1 MINQI
6 SSNTHYLHVNLSGSN
21 GPHISP
27 GSSGAGQVRYN
38 PSMNRLEVNDGAV
51 WLELRNPNVELSLST
66 QAKKAIDWALRK
78 MEVETERE
86 RRAQDNPALQKALE
100 AVRRA
105 EEQYELIDQLV
116 GKDSVDYHRV

>member
-1 MINQI
+1 
-6 SSNTHYLHVNLSGSN
+6 
-21 GPHISP
+21 
-27 GSSGAGQVRYN
+27 
-38 PSMNRLEVNDGAV
+38 MNRLEVNDGAV

-66 QAKKAIDWALRK
+66 DAKTAISWALSKITEER
-78 MEVETERE
+78 ERE
-86 RRAQDNPALQKALE
+86 RRAETNPALKKALE

>member
-51 WLELRNPNVELSLST
+51 WLELRNPNVELSLSS

-86 RRAQDNPALQKALE
+86 RRAETNPALQKALE

>member
-6 SSNTHYLHVNLSGSN
+6 SSNTHYLHVNLSGST

>member
-86 RRAQDNPALQKALE
+86 RRAETNPALQKALE

>member
-27 GSSGAGQVRYN
+27 GASGAGQVRYN

-86 RRAQDNPALQKALE
+86 RRAETNPALQKALE

>member
-27 GSSGAGQVRYN
+27 GASGAGQVRYN

-86 RRAQDNPALQKALE
+86 RRAEHNPALQKALE

>member
-66 QAKKAIDWALRK
+66 DAKTAISWALRK
-78 MEVETERE
+78 ITEERERE
-86 RRAQDNPALQKALE
+86 RRAEHNPALKKALE

-116 GKDSVDYHRV
+116 GKDIVEYHRV

>member
-86 RRAQDNPALQKALE
+86 RRAETNPALQKALE

-116 GKDSVDYHRV
+116 GKDGVEYHRV

>member
-66 QAKKAIDWALRK
+66 QATKAIEWALRK

-86 RRAQDNPALQKALE
+86 RRAEHNPALQKALE

-116 GKDSVDYHRV
+116 GKDIVEYHRV

>member
-1 MINQI
+1 
-6 SSNTHYLHVNLSGSN
+6 
-21 GPHISP
+21 
-27 GSSGAGQVRYN
+27 
-38 PSMNRLEVNDGAV
+38 MNRLEVNDGAV

-86 RRAQDNPALQKALE
+86 RRAEHNPALKKALE

>member
-6 SSNTHYLHVNLSGSN
+6 SSNTHYLHVNLSGSS

-66 QAKKAIDWALRK
+66 QATKAIEWALRK

-86 RRAQDNPALQKALE
+86 RRAEHNPALQKALE

-116 GKDSVDYHRV
+116 GKDIVEYHRV

>member
-51 WLELRNPNVELSLST
+51 WLELRNPNVELSLSS

-78 MEVETERE
+78 MEIETERE
-86 RRAQDNPALQKALE
+86 RRAETNPALQKALE